1 VHPGLPLEVLLGTT
15 VLLIVARWFVLGAR
29 ETIDNFLQVRAAWRD
44 VIPYFL
50 VWIFMWQVIGEFSSM
65 KDDREWNR
73 WLMNDLPFDGVP
85 PGPYIS
91 DRGALHACMIMI
103 YS

>member
-1 VHPGLPLEVLLGTT
+1 LGRT

-29 ETIDNFLQVRAAWRD
+29 ETIDNFLQVRAAWRG

-50 VWIFMWQVIGEFSSM
+50 VWIFMRWFTGKLFGM
-65 KDDREWNR
+65 RDTREWSR

-85 PGPYIS
+85 PRPYII
-91 DRGALHACMIMI
+91 DRGALHAGMMTT
-103 YS
+103 YP